1 MTTYLTGGTAS
12 DDDTA
17 ASQRAAAS
25 SRAHPTL
32 DGEREWVTVA
42 AATGRAGRATQ
53 PLRMS
58 RIYAQLVA
66 AAAVVLIA
74 VAVAGSFASR
84 NVAEREAVNDAAK
97 TTDLLAESV
106 VQPVLEDALLSGD
119 PKAFAALDQTVRTR
133 VLSGDVVRVKVWK
146 PDGTIIYSD
155 ESRDVGSTFALGDD
169 EREAIT
175 SVTTHAEVSDLT
187 KPENRFEQNRGKLLE
202 VYRPVWTPGG
212 TTLLFETYLPYDTV
226 TARTSAMWRGFA
238 GITLTSLLLLL
249 VLMLPIIWRLLDRVR
264 AAQEQRVAL
273 LEHAVDASTDE
284 RRRIAATLHDGVV
297 QELAAA
303 SFAVSGAAERAE
315 SDGHPETAK
324 VVRQAGAAVRG
335 TIGSLR
341 TLLVDIYPPNLSS
354 AGLVA
359 ALTDLANM
367 ARTRDIDVHLET
379 TMGRTGLDEDGERLV
394 YRVAQESLRNAIR
407 HAGATRIDIRLEL
420 DDADVVLVVADDGR
434 GFDVRATFDVPRE
447 GHFGVQVMSDL
458 AARSGAKLEVSSS
471 LGGDTGW
478 TGTAWRLTVPRA

>member
-1 MTTYLTGGTAS
+1 
-12 DDDTA
+12 
-17 ASQRAAAS
+17 
-25 SRAHPTL
+25 
-32 DGEREWVTVA
+32 
-42 AATGRAGRATQ
+42 
-53 PLRMS
+53 MS
-58 RIYAQLVA
+58 RIYAQLLA
-66 AAAVVLIA
+66 AAAVVLVA

-97 TTDLLAESV
+97 TTELLAESV
-106 VQPVLEDALLSGD
+106 VQPALLDSLLTGD
-119 PKAFAALDQTVRTR
+119 AAAYASLDETVRSH
-133 VLSGDVVRVKVWK
+133 VLNSNVVRVKVWK

-155 ESRDVGSTFALGDD
+155 EKQVVGSTFALGDD
-169 EREAIT
+169 EQDALST
-175 SVTTHAEVSDLT
+175 ATTHAEVSDLT
-187 KPENRFEQNRGKLLE
+187 KPENRFEHQDSKLLE
-202 VYRPVWTPGG
+202 VYRPVWTPNGSE
-212 TTLLFETYLPYDTV
+212 LLFETYLPYDAV
-226 TARTSAMWRGFA
+226 AGRTSALWRGFA

-315 SDGHPETAK
+315 SDGHPETAE
-324 VVRQAGAAVRG
+324 VVRQSGAAVRG

-359 ALTDLANM
+359 ALTDLANT
-367 ARTRDIDVHLET
+367 ARTRDINVRLET

-394 YRVAQESLRNAIR
+394 YRVAQECLRNAVR
-407 HAGATRIDIRLEL
+407 HSGAAHIDITLAL
-420 DDADVVLVVADDGR
+420 DGTHVVLVVADDGR
-434 GFDVRATFDVPRE
+434 GFDVQQTFEHPHE

-458 AARSGAKLEVSSS
+458 AARSGAQLEVSSS
-471 LGGDTGW
+471 SGEAAAW